1 MSDYLKQES
10 GGKTKVILVSRVH
23 KEASDERMLKLIDE
37 YNFIESIPE
46 KFKDNFPKII
56 YYGVD
61 GNKAFYEMEH
71 HDLPTIRRLILS
83 NEITETELLFW
94 TDRITDFSLQMYKHQ
109 IIPIPDEYFKIM
121 HFDRLDNRLKEVS
134 EKSEW
139 FKNILQKKTIV
150 VNDKEYNNIPILA
163 EKFKTSNF
171 ITTVEPE
178 FIGRWSHSDL
188 HYSNILI
195 DRANDRF
202 IFIDPRGYDYC
213 DYYYDF
219 GKLWHSVNGK
229 YEMIAS
235 RQFNLYDNGFELFDN
250 EAYRLLDGLKK
261 TLPNILYK
269 YSGETDVDVMRKT
282 EWNEVMHFC
291 SLIPFLLDHDG
302 VDARSKVAYY
312 TSTILINEYC
322 EKYGVK

>member
-37 YNFIESIPE
+37 YNFIEAIPE
-46 KFKDNFPKII
+46 KFKHNFPKII

-139 FKNILQKKTIV
+139 FKNILQEKTIV

-163 EKFKTSNF
+163 EKFKASNF
-171 ITTVEPE
+171 ITTVQPE

-269 YSGETDVDVMRKT
+269 YSNETDVDVMRKT

>member
-1 MSDYLKQES
+1 VSDYLKQES

-23 KEASDERMLKLIDE
+23 KEASDERMLKLVDE
-37 YNFIESIPE
+37 YNFIESIPDE
-46 KFKDNFPKII
+46 FKNNFPKII

-61 GNKAFYEMEH
+61 GTKAFYEMEH

-83 NEITETELLFW
+83 NEISEQEILDW
-94 TDRITDFSLQMYKHQ
+94 TDRITEFSLRMYKHK
-109 IIPIPDEYFKIM
+109 IIPMPDNYFQTM
-121 HFDRLDNRLKEVS
+121 HFERLANRLAEVA
-134 EKSEW
+134 EKSSW
-139 FKNILQKKTIV
+139 FKETLQQPKLII
-150 VNDKEYNNIPILA
+150 NDKQYLNIPVLA
-163 EKFKTSNF
+163 EKFKSDNF
-171 ITTVEPE
+171 IQTVLPE
-178 FIGRWSHSDL
+178 FVGRWSHSDL

-195 DRANDRF
+195 DRKNDQF
-202 IFIDPRGYDYC
+202 ILIDPRGYNYC

-235 RQFNLYDNGFELFDN
+235 RQFEIFDNGFKLFDN
-250 EAYRLLDGLKK
+250 QAYKLLDGLKK
-261 TLPNILYK
+261 TLPSVLHK
-269 YSGETDVDVMRKT
+269 YSNESAVEVMRKT

-302 VDARSKVAYY
+302 IDARSKVAYY